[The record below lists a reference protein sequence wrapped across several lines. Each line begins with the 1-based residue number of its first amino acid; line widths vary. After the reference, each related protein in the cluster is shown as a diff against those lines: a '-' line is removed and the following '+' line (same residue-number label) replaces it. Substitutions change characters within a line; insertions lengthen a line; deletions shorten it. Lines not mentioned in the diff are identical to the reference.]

1 MKLQGQGGA
10 VHPLLLQQLLGQLLL
25 PLGGEHQLHPLF
37 LGDQLLGGDP
47 VLLQQA
53 LLRLRQPGLA
63 MQAQGGLLTEEGG
76 QGIKREGDQH
86 QQQQGVLPQAHAV
99 HDGMTLSSHEIGL
112 CQAMARGDAT
122 PLRAKK

>member
-1 MKLQGQGGA
+1 
-10 VHPLLLQQLLGQLLL
+10 
-25 PLGGEHQLHPLF
+25 
-37 LGDQLLGGDP
+37 
-47 VLLQQA
+47 
-53 LLRLRQPGLA
+53 

-112 CQAMARGDAT
+112 CQAMARGDTGVAPCEKMKQGSLAVHGT
-122 PLRAKK
+122 